1 MRQSE
6 KNKES
11 YWPILGLPMVVM
23 GLGFFFFANIA
34 FYKAWQTNDYAPQQ
48 VVVSDRKIVSEPD
61 RAYIKVTAK
70 TEDGKSISIK
80 RHPQEF
86 SFSIN
91 LGVPSWSQVFRG
103 RVNEVG
109 DSVTVYSSP
118 DQTEH
123 YLSVGPDYKL
133 FLIHLAIGIVIVVV
147 GVRCLR

>member
-1 MRQSE
+1 MGQGE

-23 GLGFFFFANIA
+23 GLGFFIFANFA
-34 FYKAWQTNDYAPQQ
+34 FFQAWRTTDYVPQQ
-48 VVVSDRKIVSEPD
+48 VVVSDREIISEPD
-61 RAYIKVTAK
+61 RAHIKVTAK
-70 TEDGKSISIK
+70 TEDGESISIK

-91 LGVPSWSQVFRG
+91 LGVPSWSQVFQG
-103 RVNEVG
+103 RINEVG

-123 YLSVGPDYKL
+123 YMSVGPNFQL
-133 FLIHLAIGIVIVVV
+133 MLIHLAIGIVMVVV
-147 GVRCLR
+147 GVRCLK

>member
-1 MRQSE
+1 MGKSE
-6 KNKES
+6 KKKES

-23 GLGFFFFANIA
+23 GLGFLFFANIA
-34 FYKAWQTNDYAPQQ
+34 FYKAWRTNDYAPQQ
-48 VVVSDRKIVSEPD
+48 VVVSDRKIISDPKG
-61 RAYIKVTAK
+61 AYIKVTAK
-70 TEDGKSISIK
+70 TEDGESISIR

-91 LGVPSWSQVFRG
+91 LVVPSWSRVFQG

-109 DSVTVYSSP
+109 DSVTVYSAP

-123 YLSVGPDYKL
+123 YLSVGPDYQV
-133 FLIHLAIGIVIVVV
+133 FLIHLTIGIVIVVV